1 MTTRR
6 LFKEVSM
13 HNLCEKLPEM
23 LVSEVCTQ
31 RKPKVSVSWHW
42 NSVNDVIMLLAKHVS
57 SNFTKTMFS
66 L

>member
-6 LFKEVSM
+6 LFKEVFM
-13 HNLCEKLPEM
+13 HNLCEKVPEM

-31 RKPKVSVSWHW
+31 RKPKVSVPWHW
-42 NSVNDVIMLLAKHVS
+42 NSVNDVIMLIAKDVS
-57 SNFTKTMFS
+57 SIFTKTMFS